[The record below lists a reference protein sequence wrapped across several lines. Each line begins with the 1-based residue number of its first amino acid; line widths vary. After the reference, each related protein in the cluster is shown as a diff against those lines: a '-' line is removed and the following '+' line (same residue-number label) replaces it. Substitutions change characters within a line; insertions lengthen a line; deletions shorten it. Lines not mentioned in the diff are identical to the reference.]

1 MSTSCQIEFKEEEG
15 KKRILIYKHSDGY
28 PERMIPELKEFLE
41 WNKGRNNDLEYAAA
55 NYVYWGK
62 TRDQD
67 PKLGYGICP
76 GKELYNYVSYV
87 YRINLGAKPII
98 EVYQGET
105 ARGPIRRI
113 WTKIQKWSDK
123 E

>member
-1 MSTSCQIEFKEEEG
+1 MSTPCQIEFKDD
-15 KKRILIYKHSDGY
+15 KKGTERRIIYKHSDGY
-28 PERMIPELKEFLE
+28 PERMIPELKEFLK
-41 WNKGRNNDLEYAAA
+41 WNKERNNDLDYAAA
-55 NYVYWGK
+55 NYIYWGK

-87 YRINLGAKPII
+87 YRITLGAKPII

-105 ARGPIRRI
+105 GSGPIRRI
-113 WTKIQKWSDK
+113 WKKIADG
-123 E
+123 